1 MFKRVD
7 ELMADFRVVE
17 LMGTKPNYAE
27 LGRKYGLDPRTVKK
41 YHDGY
46 EGKPKSRDKP
56 SILDK
61 YLDEITKKISIP
73 RTTLKGVWEC
83 LVVNRHI
90 ILATWRHIILAIVSN
105 NIMLSIC
112 LCGVIS
118 LKW

>member
-61 YLDEITKKISIP
+61 YLDEITTKISIP

-83 LVVNRHI
+83 LVTLHGYDEI
-90 ILATWRHIILAIVSN
+90 GT
-105 NIMLSIC
+105 
-112 LCGVIS
+112 
-118 LKW
+118 

>member
-17 LMGTKPNYAE
+17 LMGSKPNYAE

-61 YLDEITKKISIP
+61 HLDEITTKILLN
-73 RTTLKGVWEC
+73 TNLFTNNLFK
-83 LVVNRHI
+83 LVELN
-90 ILATWRHIILAIVSN
+90 
-105 NIMLSIC
+105 
-112 LCGVIS
+112 
-118 LKW
+118 